1 MNMNM
6 NIPYDILNIIFQ
18 FYAELGNR
26 KWKLILDPIKGKP
39 KWNINKYNKSTTK
52 IQKILQLKIEN
63 PPTNIR
69 LLYNSLECIAIFTLI
84 KKIGDDNRIKLL
96 LDYKRNGY
104 DESCYISLWKNK
116 DFYSDGLFIND
127 LQSYV
132 FREYLPDP
140 TFWAT
145 NIKDIIWNDYGITL
159 IHNDYIGGWE
169 GEWILVNNEWKFNI
183 VLPNNFDVE
192 QQEIWEP
199 NDNEWDDEWPDELDA
214 DP

>member
-1 MNMNM
+1 
-6 NIPYDILNIIFQ
+6 
-18 FYAELGNR
+18 
-26 KWKLILDPIKGKP
+26 
-39 KWNINKYNKSTTK
+39 
-52 IQKILQLKIEN
+52 
-63 PPTNIR
+63 
-69 LLYNSLECIAIFTLI
+69 
-84 KKIGDDNRIKLL
+84 
-96 LDYKRNGY
+96 
-104 DESCYISLWKNK
+104 
-116 DFYSDGLFIND
+116 